1 MPVHFLLLLLS
12 SVVLTLV
19 KNKLIISK
27 MKVVNSIHLGDWK
40 SALEIQGSSATEY
53 NTVLWIQPAKEDLE
67 FIKDAVTSRGLKSLT
82 SVGCGSGFLEWL
94 IHSATRK
101 S

>member
-1 MPVHFLLLLLS
+1 MDLFNTLIS
-12 SVVLTLV
+12 S
-19 KNKLIISK
+19 KKQIDYFK
-27 MKVVNSIHLGDWK
+27 SIHLGDWK
-40 SALEIQGSSATEY
+40 SALEIQGNSTTEY

-101 S
+101 